1 MNFKTIFSQIKLNE
15 AIKNQDLNNPKMR
28 YIAKNLSK
36 KIENGEDPIA
46 KDLLDF
52 TMKDI
57 EENGKDNEEIKDID
71 MDTLATLS
79 KFPGLM
85 KQIMKNGKLFKELQ
99 KDYNEPELT
108 HKKRGVLS
116 TIFNNAS
123 TSEPEAALIASL
135 YFSMNSTC
143 FLYLLLTLMSHPL
156 LNNRLDS

>member
-1 MNFKTIFSQIKLNE
+1 
-15 AIKNQDLNNPKMR
+15 MR

-85 KQIMKNGKLFKELQ
+85 KQIMKNGKLFKELE

-123 TSEPEAALIASL
+123 KNNYNIENMINDDPEGIKNLLKKMIVI
-135 YFSMNSTC
+135 
-143 FLYLLLTLMSHPL
+143 LLLELKRYFMKIVMKEIMINL
-156 LNNRLDS
+156 LIQNLCL